1 MWHGFAL
8 IHVKAKEMLCP
19 DCGAQNRETVLFCQG
34 CGSRLKAQVTGLEQ
48 NHLSPTTLRLAKN
61 PTDRNQTEALDALT
75 GRIIED
81 RYRIET
87 QIGVGE
93 TSAVYRA
100 TRMLI
105 GDPVAIKILNPSPVV
120 NQPAGESFRR
130 AAQAAARLKHPNAV
144 MIYDFGI
151 SPDGLQYL
159 VMELAKGESVRHL
172 IARQGALAP
181 YAVAQVT
188 KQVCA
193 ALDEAHRHNLFQ
205 SNIRPDNIFIDW
217 AADGLRVKVLGL
229 GLDKLRDQSA
239 GNRTETVSL
248 TVKPHYVSPEQCLGE
263 ELDARS
269 DVYSLGVVL
278 YEMLCGV
285 VPFDSPSST
294 QVVLQ
299 HVNQP
304 PPALRA
310 VNDNLSPAI
319 EAVVMRA
326 LEKRREARQ
335 QSAGALALALTAAL
349 NAVSV
354 PQVAETMAGL
364 PGHCPNCHEEVR
376 PNWKFCSRC
385 RTRLD
390 TAVNSLPPTE
400 QRPTEQRSLSAEPL
414 FTSTPPETVRATVA
428 EISAPAAMPE
438 MFPAWDHQVAVKENE
453 PPSSALSDAEE
464 STMDVEDEST
474 RPTFIDSPKPDDFHQ
489 PKTSPPE
496 ATLPGA
502 TFAYNSA
509 PVFEDARSTEE
520 RPEEIISHDDVAEE
534 RASVDVG
541 ERLSPATEFSLGE
554 DNSEMPFL
562 FTEPR
567 RKSKRAFV
575 VAGVTLLLIAG
586 FIVFIIARNQP
597 SRETTIPA
605 PMPTPIPDAAPMGMV
620 RIPGGKFLM
629 GRDAKDGGDQY
640 ESPAH
645 QVTVKPFYLDIYEVT
660 CEQYQKFIDEMKYP
674 APASWPDGKFPK
686 GSARLPVT
694 GVDWADAYA
703 YAHWA
708 GKRLPTE
715 EEWEFAARDTDGR
728 LYPWGNQWERG
739 IANASASGS
748 GKLVEVGTYQQDVS
762 PFGVFDM
769 VGNAWEWT
777 ASDLQAYPGGQLPKQ
792 PSGDNKVIRGGSWQ
806 ENEKQATATY
816 RGYLLAR
823 GAKDYTATGFRCAK
837 DISTTP
843 AP

>member
-1 MWHGFAL
+1 
-8 IHVKAKEMLCP
+8 MLCP

-34 CGSRLKAQVTGLEQ
+34 CGSSLKAQVAELGQ
-48 NHLSPTTLRLAKN
+48 NNLSPTTLHLAKN
-61 PTDRNQTEALDALT
+61 PIDRNQTEALDALT
-75 GRIIED
+75 GRIID
-81 RYRIET
+81 NRYRIET
-87 QIGVGE
+87 QIGVSE
-93 TSAVYRA
+93 TGAVYRA
-100 TRMLI
+100 TRLLI
-105 GDPVAIKILNPSPVV
+105 GDPVAIKILNPSPVA
-120 NQPAGESFRR
+120 NQSAGESFRR

-159 VMELAKGESVRHL
+159 VMELAKGESVRQL

-193 ALDEAHRHNLFQ
+193 ALDEAHRQNLFQ
-205 SNIRPDNIFIDW
+205 SNIKPDNIFIDW

-239 GNRTETVSL
+239 GNRTKTVNL
-248 TVKPHYVSPEQCLGE
+248 TTKPHYASPEQCLGE

-269 DVYSLGVVL
+269 EVYSLGVVL
-278 YEMLCGV
+278 YEMLCGI
-285 VPFDSPSST
+285 VPFDSTAST

-310 VNDNLSPAI
+310 VNASLSPAI

-335 QSAGALALALTAAL
+335 QSAGALAQALTNAL

-364 PGHCPNCHEEVR
+364 PCQCPNCHEEVR

-390 TAVNSLPPTE
+390 TAVSPLPQTE
-400 QRPTEQRSLSAEPL
+400 QYLTEQRSSNPEPL
-414 FTSTPPETVRATVA
+414 SSTPPETVRAIVD
-428 EISAPAAMPE
+428 EISAPPMMPE
-438 MFPAWDHQVAVKENE
+438 MFRASDYQMAVKEDR
-453 PPSSALSDAEE
+453 PQSSALSDAEE

-474 RPTFIDSPKPDDFHQ
+474 RPTFIDSPKHDDFHQ
-489 PKTSPPE
+489 KETSPPE

-502 TFAYNSA
+502 TFSYNSA
-509 PVFEDARSTEE
+509 PVFEVASSTKESS
-520 RPEEIISHDDVAEE
+520 EEIFFHDDDDGTKEA
-534 RASVDVG
+534 ASADVR
-541 ERLSPATEFSLGE
+541 EQLSPASEFSLGE
-554 DNSEMPFL
+554 DNSETPFL

-567 RKSKRAFV
+567 RKSRRAFV
-575 VAGVTLLLIAG
+575 VAGVALLLVAG
-586 FIVFIIARNQP
+586 FIVFIIVRNQL
-597 SRETTIPA
+597 SRETAIPE
-605 PMPTPIPDAAPMGMV
+605 PTPKPVPDVAPTGMV
-620 RIPGGKFLM
+620 KIPGGKFVM

-660 CEQYQKFIDEMKYP
+660 CEQYQKFVDEMKYP

-686 GSARLPVT
+686 GSTRLPVT

-715 EEWEFAARDTDGR
+715 EEWEFAARGTDGR

-739 IANASASGS
+739 IANDVSSGS
-748 GKLVEVGTYQQDVS
+748 GKLVEVGTYKQDVS
-762 PFGVFDM
+762 PFEVFDM

-792 PSGDNKVIRGGSWQ
+792 LSGDNKVIRGGSWQ
-806 ENEKQATATY
+806 ENQKQATATY

-843 AP
+843 SP